1 MRGGYDG
8 LVVLSCL
15 TRASFPRPLLAQLS
29 LAGLVADLVS
39 SLSVLFLQDAGVRGL
54 AAVHGEAAGGGDTA
68 GGGGGHLLYLGY
80 RLTGARR
87 PGLDTWQQEEEED
100 TAEEDEDEAEV
111 KQQLEAGGVK
121 ERVAALVLVSC
132 QMSALNLTSNN
143 IYFLLQEN
151 QKLTDKVLKMERGR
165 QDLEDRVVSLEAMA
179 HKGAYPQM
187 IVINNEY
194 FLISYLI

>member
-54 AAVHGEAAGGGDTA
+54 AAVHGEAAGAGDTA
-68 GGGGGHLLYLGY
+68 GGGHLLYLGY

-87 PGLDTWQQEEEED
+87 PGLDTWQQQQEVEEED

-111 KQQLEAGGVK
+111 KQQLEAGGMK

-179 HKGAYPQM
+179 HTAA
-187 IVINNEY
+187 
-194 FLISYLI
+194 

>member
-54 AAVHGEAAGGGDTA
+54 AAVHGEAAVA

-87 PGLDTWQQEEEED
+87 PGLDTWQQQEEVEEED
-100 TAEEDEDEAEV
+100 TTEEDEDEAEV
-111 KQQLEAGGVK
+111 KQQLEAGGMK
-121 ERVAALVLVSC
+121 ERVAALVLVRC

-151 QKLTDKVLKMERGR
+151 QNLTDKVLKMERGR

-179 HKGAYPQM
+179 HTAA
-187 IVINNEY
+187 
-194 FLISYLI
+194 

>member
-87 PGLDTWQQEEEED
+87 PGLDTWQQQEVEEED

-111 KQQLEAGGVK
+111 KQQLEAGGMK

-132 QMSALNLTSNN
+132 QMSALSLTSNN

-151 QKLTDKVLKMERGR
+151 QNLTDKVLKMERGR
-165 QDLEDRVVSLEAMA
+165 QDLEDRVLSLESMA
-179 HKGAYPQM
+179 HTAA
-187 IVINNEY
+187 
-194 FLISYLI
+194 

>member
-68 GGGGGHLLYLGY
+68 GGGHLLYLGY

-87 PGLDTWQQEEEED
+87 PGLDTWQQQQEEED

-111 KQQLEAGGVK
+111 KQQLEAGGMK
-121 ERVAALVLVSC
+121 ERVAALVLVRC

-179 HKGAYPQM
+179 HKAA
-187 IVINNEY
+187 
-194 FLISYLI
+194 

>member
-68 GGGGGHLLYLGY
+68 GGGGGGGHLLYLGY

-87 PGLDTWQQEEEED
+87 PGLDTWQQQQEVEEED

-111 KQQLEAGGVK
+111 KQQLEAGGMK
-121 ERVAALVLVSC
+121 ERVAALVLVRC

-151 QKLTDKVLKMERGR
+151 QNLTDKVLKMERGR

-179 HKGAYPQM
+179 HTAA
-187 IVINNEY
+187 
-194 FLISYLI
+194 

>member
-54 AAVHGEAAGGGDTA
+54 AAVHGEAAGDTA

-87 PGLDTWQQEEEED
+87 PGLDTWQQQQEVEEED

-111 KQQLEAGGVK
+111 KQQLEAGGMK
-121 ERVAALVLVSC
+121 ERVAALVLVRC
-132 QMSALNLTSNN
+132 QMSAMNLTSNN

-179 HKGAYPQM
+179 HKAA
-187 IVINNEY
+187 
-194 FLISYLI
+194 

>member
-68 GGGGGHLLYLGY
+68 GGGGGGGHLLYLGY

-87 PGLDTWQQEEEED
+87 PGLDTWQQQQEVEEED

-111 KQQLEAGGVK
+111 KQQLEAGGMK
-121 ERVAALVLVSC
+121 ERLAALVLVSC
-132 QMSALNLTSNN
+132 QMSAMNLTSNI

-179 HKGAYPQM
+179 HTAA
-187 IVINNEY
+187 
-194 FLISYLI
+194 

>member
-68 GGGGGHLLYLGY
+68 GGGHLLYLGY

-87 PGLDTWQQEEEED
+87 PGLDTWQQQQEVEEED

-111 KQQLEAGGVK
+111 KQQLEAGGMK
-121 ERVAALVLVSC
+121 ERVAALVLVKC

-151 QKLTDKVLKMERGR
+151 QNLTNKVLKLERGR
-165 QDLEDRVVSLEAMA
+165 QDLEDRVVSLESMA
-179 HKGAYPQM
+179 HTAA
-187 IVINNEY
+187 
-194 FLISYLI
+194 

>member
-54 AAVHGEAAGGGDTA
+54 AAVHGEAAGGG
-68 GGGGGHLLYLGY
+68 GGGGHLLYLGY

-87 PGLDTWQQEEEED
+87 PGLDTWQQQQEVEEED

-111 KQQLEAGGVK
+111 KQQLEAGGMK
-121 ERVAALVLVSC
+121 ERVAALVLVRC
-132 QMSALNLTSNN
+132 QMSAMNLTSNN

-151 QKLTDKVLKMERGR
+151 QNLTDKVLKLERGR

-179 HKGAYPQM
+179 HTAA
-187 IVINNEY
+187 
-194 FLISYLI
+194 

>member
-87 PGLDTWQQEEEED
+87 PGLDTWQQQQEVEEED

-111 KQQLEAGGVK
+111 KQQLEAGGMK
-121 ERVAALVLVSC
+121 ERVAALVLVRC

-165 QDLEDRVVSLEAMA
+165 QDLEDRVVSLESMA
-179 HKGAYPQM
+179 HTAA
-187 IVINNEY
+187 
-194 FLISYLI
+194 

>member
-87 PGLDTWQQEEEED
+87 PGLDTWQQQQEEVEEED
-100 TAEEDEDEAEV
+100 TTEEDEDEAEV
-111 KQQLEAGGVK
+111 KQQLEAGGMK

-151 QKLTDKVLKMERGR
+151 QNLTDKVLKLERGR

-179 HKGAYPQM
+179 HKAA
-187 IVINNEY
+187 
-194 FLISYLI
+194 

>member
-68 GGGGGHLLYLGY
+68 GGGHLLYLGY

-87 PGLDTWQQEEEED
+87 PGLDTWQQQQEVEEED

-111 KQQLEAGGVK
+111 KQQLEAGGMK

-132 QMSALNLTSNN
+132 QMSALSLTSNN

-151 QKLTDKVLKMERGR
+151 QNLTDKVLKMERGR

-179 HKGAYPQM
+179 HTAA
-187 IVINNEY
+187 
-194 FLISYLI
+194 

>member
-68 GGGGGHLLYLGY
+68 GGGHLLYLGY

-87 PGLDTWQQEEEED
+87 PGLDTWQQQQEVEEEA
-100 TAEEDEDEAEV
+100 T
-111 KQQLEAGGVK
+111 K
-121 ERVAALVLVSC
+121 R
-132 QMSALNLTSNN
+132 
-143 IYFLLQEN
+143 
-151 QKLTDKVLKMERGR
+151 R
-165 QDLEDRVVSLEAMA
+165 QDRNYKSC
-179 HKGAYPQM
+179 PQP
-187 IVINNEY
+187 
-194 FLISYLI
+194 LASDCRP

>member
-54 AAVHGEAAGGGDTA
+54 AAVHGDTAGA

-87 PGLDTWQQEEEED
+87 PGLDTWQQQQEVEEED

-111 KQQLEAGGVK
+111 KQQLEAGGMK
-121 ERVAALVLVSC
+121 ERVAALVLVRC
-132 QMSALNLTSNN
+132 QMSALSLTSNN

-151 QKLTDKVLKMERGR
+151 QNLTDKVLKLERGR

-179 HKGAYPQM
+179 HKAA
-187 IVINNEY
+187 
-194 FLISYLI
+194 

>member
-54 AAVHGEAAGGGDTA
+54 AAVHGEAAGGGV
-68 GGGGGHLLYLGY
+68 GGGHLLYLGY

-87 PGLDTWQQEEEED
+87 PGLDTWQQQEEVEEED
-100 TAEEDEDEAEV
+100 TTEEDEDEAEV
-111 KQQLEAGGVK
+111 KQQLEAGGMK

-151 QKLTDKVLKMERGR
+151 QNLTDKVLKMERGR

-179 HKGAYPQM
+179 HTAA
-187 IVINNEY
+187 
-194 FLISYLI
+194 

>member
-68 GGGGGHLLYLGY
+68 GGGHLLYLGY
-80 RLTGARR
+80 RMTGARR
-87 PGLDTWQQEEEED
+87 PGLDTWQQQQEVEEED

-111 KQQLEAGGVK
+111 KQQLEAGGMK
-121 ERVAALVLVSC
+121 ERVAALVLVKC

-151 QKLTDKVLKMERGR
+151 QNLTDKVLKLERGR
-165 QDLEDRVVSLEAMA
+165 QDLEDRVVSLESMA
-179 HKGAYPQM
+179 HTAA
-187 IVINNEY
+187 
-194 FLISYLI
+194 